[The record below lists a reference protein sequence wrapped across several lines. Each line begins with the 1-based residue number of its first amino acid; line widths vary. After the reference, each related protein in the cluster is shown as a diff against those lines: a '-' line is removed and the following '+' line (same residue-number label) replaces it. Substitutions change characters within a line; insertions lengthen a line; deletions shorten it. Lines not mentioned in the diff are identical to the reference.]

1 MAKEHCQLAKI
12 FGLNVKRRRVELGLT
27 QAEVAEQLWIMV
39 STDNILRIESG
50 YIAPRF
56 NKIEEIAKILKCK
69 PSQLFEEWYNIK
81 EEC

>member
-27 QAEVAEQLWIMV
+27 QQLGIRV
-39 STDNILRIESG
+39 SPDNISRIESG

-56 NKIEEIAKILKCK
+56 NRIEKIAKILKCK
-69 PSQLFEEWYNIK
+69 PSQLFEE
-81 EEC
+81 